1 MMKTKSLLIILAMM
15 AAFSLSA
22 CGKEPKNEQ
31 SLSFSTEQDK
41 QEYQNTEPQKDT
53 VSKKENGEASEG
65 TTNMLGTISSSMF
78 SGKVTGCYYADKQNV
93 IVAAD
98 KLYLYDMQKEE
109 IRANADI
116 SLDDM
121 NVQPFSDGW
130 FLSGQ
135 MTRSSTASF
144 LTAENGG
151 GMMGYLLN
159 KDFSIMKTII
169 FSELL
174 ENDFVLS
181 PASIALSNNG
191 EQLVLG
197 GLQGL
202 YLYDVKT
209 DEIKQILN
217 YSENATAN
225 NMRILTMDSFLFM
238 EQDKILL
245 YVGQGVF
252 ANGGDGQDGFSVYG
266 TFAVD
271 GSNLSITKNATY
283 TVNEVQKGGNIIVLT
298 QSMNKNDGTCLFLD
312 TETGNETRLEFEN
325 NSEGKD
331 GVFCSEQGEY
341 IATAVLDEGSLT
353 IYIYNTVSG
362 EQIHTETIEDS
373 NNLYFKRIPQI
384 LILDEYKTCIVL
396 MGRGMEEVST
406 WMSSFTFEG
415 ERV

>member
-1 MMKTKSLLIILAMM
+1 MMKIKSLLLILVMM
-15 AAFSLSA
+15 VAFSLSA
-22 CGKEPKNEQ
+22 CGKKTENEQ
-31 SLSFSTEQDK
+31 NQLFTTEHDKQQYQSTEQEK
-41 QEYQNTEPQKDT
+41 EL
-53 VSKKENGEASEG
+53 VSEKENSEASEG
-65 TTNMLGTISSSMF
+65 ATDKLGTISSSMF

-109 IRANADI
+109 IRASADI

-121 NVQPFSDGW
+121 NVQSFSDGW
-130 FLSGQ
+130 FIRGQ
-135 MTRSSTASF
+135 MTRSSSGSFMTAG
-144 LTAENGG
+144 NGG
-151 GMMGYLLN
+151 GMIGYVLN
-159 KDFSIMKTII
+159 KDFSLMKTIV

-174 ENDFVLS
+174 ENDFTLS
-181 PASIALSNNG
+181 PASTAISDNG
-191 EQLVLG
+191 EQLAIG

-202 YLYDVKT
+202 YLYDMKT
-209 DEIKQILN
+209 DEMKQVLN
-217 YSENATAN
+217 YSQNATAN
-225 NMRILTMDSFLFM
+225 NMRILTMDSLLFT
-238 EQDKILL
+238 EQDKTLL
-245 YVGQGVF
+245 YVGQGVS
-252 ANGGDGQDGFSVYG
+252 ATGDDGQDGMSIYG
-266 TFAVD
+266 TYAVD

-283 TVNEVQKGGNIIVLT
+283 TVDEVQKGGNIIVLT

-312 TETGNETRLEFEN
+312 TETGNETRLEFESG
-325 NSEGKD
+325 SEGKD

-341 IATAVLDEGSLT
+341 IATAVLGEGSLT

-396 MGRGMEEVST
+396 MGRGMEEIST

-415 ERV
+415 

>member
-1 MMKTKSLLIILAMM
+1 MS
-15 AAFSLSA
+15 
-22 CGKEPKNEQ
+22 E
-31 SLSFSTEQDK
+31 
-41 QEYQNTEPQKDT
+41 
-53 VSKKENGEASEG
+53 KENSEASEG
-65 TTNMLGTISSSMF
+65 ATDKLGTISSSMF

-109 IRANADI
+109 IRASADI

-121 NVQPFSDGW
+121 NVQSFSDGW
-130 FLSGQ
+130 FIRGQ
-135 MTRSSTASF
+135 MTRSSSGSFMTAG
-144 LTAENGG
+144 NGG
-151 GMMGYLLN
+151 GMIGYVLN
-159 KDFSIMKTII
+159 KDFSLMKTIV

-174 ENDFVLS
+174 ENDFTLS
-181 PASIALSNNG
+181 PASTAISDNG
-191 EQLVLG
+191 EQLAIG

-202 YLYDVKT
+202 YLYDMKT
-209 DEIKQILN
+209 DEMKQVLN
-217 YSENATAN
+217 YSQNATAN
-225 NMRILTMDSFLFM
+225 NMRILTMDSLLFT
-238 EQDKILL
+238 EQDKTLL
-245 YVGQGVF
+245 YVGQGVS
-252 ANGGDGQDGFSVYG
+252 ATGDDGQDGMSIYG
-266 TFAVD
+266 TYAVD

-283 TVNEVQKGGNIIVLT
+283 TVDEVQKGGNIIVLT

-312 TETGNETRLEFEN
+312 TETGNETRLEFESG
-325 NSEGKD
+325 SEGKD

-341 IATAVLDEGSLT
+341 IATAVLGEGSLT

-396 MGRGMEEVST
+396 MGRGMEEIST

-415 ERV
+415 